1 MGILSICCRTCRSQ
15 VRTAEQP
22 VESVDS
28 TEARMWFTRQR
39 VLKQRNS
46 GIGPEGGHDQQPR
59 LSSDAAVTAATSGA
73 HVTRIA
79 VYLTVVPG
87 RELEVVAAETPEH
100 KSVST
105 QTTAAPVAAPR
116 ARKMAAEAA
125 TSPLNECEHLMDPG
139 PLPTIVAAPR
149 WTAGAVRVD
158 DEEMAA
164 SKCKSALPLQLR
176 STAAAANSATALT
189 LCNEQGVTGVKY
201 EIHHGDEV
209 GTAWSPSG
217 TFDTAA
223 AVGAAGSPGNSAF
236 EFGRRA
242 GRVLRAADWL
252 RLGPAWLGKVRCGEV
267 QRAADW
273 LMLGPALDE
282 VQPMRNSWGSLL
294 VPVAPAGVKVARPL
308 PAPAAVLEGST
319 GVWKLSDEV
328 VSTGV

>member
-1 MGILSICCRTCRSQ
+1 
-15 VRTAEQP
+15 
-22 VESVDS
+22 
-28 TEARMWFTRQR
+28 
-39 VLKQRNS
+39 
-46 GIGPEGGHDQQPR
+46 
-59 LSSDAAVTAATSGA
+59 
-73 HVTRIA
+73 
-79 VYLTVVPG
+79 
-87 RELEVVAAETPEH
+87 
-100 KSVST
+100 
-105 QTTAAPVAAPR
+105 
-116 ARKMAAEAA
+116 MAAEAA

-164 SKCKSALPLQLR
+164 SKCKPALPLQLR

-223 AVGAAGSPGNSAF
+223 AVGAAGSPGNPSL
-236 EFGRRA
+236 EFGRKA
-242 GRVLRAADWL
+242 GRVLRAADRL
-252 RLGPAWLGKVRCGEV
+252 RLGPAWLGKVWCGEV

-282 VQPMRNSWGSLL
+282 VQLMRNSWGSLL
-294 VPVAPAGVKVARPL
+294 DPVAPEGVKV
-308 PAPAAVLEGST
+308 V
-319 GVWKLSDEV
+319 
-328 VSTGV
+328 